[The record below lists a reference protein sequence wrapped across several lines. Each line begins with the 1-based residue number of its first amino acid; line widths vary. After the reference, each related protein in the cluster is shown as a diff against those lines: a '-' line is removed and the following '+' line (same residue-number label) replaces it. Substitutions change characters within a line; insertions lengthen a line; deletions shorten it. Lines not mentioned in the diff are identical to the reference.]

1 MSFKSIFLAI
11 LPLTIILFSILVLP
25 YASAFTVNPTMDL
38 TTSSNMV
45 GATDAVY
52 SFHSENPNTIFPQE
66 SIVIFTVLIPTGYS
80 VNPAYLTT
88 TPDIVVMTGVYGVIG
103 QPISGYLRLNTTG
116 VSGLFVINAKR
127 ISPPTVPA
135 YVPIGTAQIVPPT
148 MNAPGSWSVT
158 LGAPNTGE
166 YIDLSFVAG
175 FFINPS
181 TPGVYVWAPSIA
193 QAGDASTAS
202 MDPRPGFTNEIRIM
216 GPPVG
221 GLTMTVDKL
230 ELLIPYLGLAG
241 LIAAVSTVI
250 IIRRRRG

>member
-1 MSFKSIFLAI
+1 MLAVLSLTITLFSVLI
-11 LPLTIILFSILVLP
+11 LPYS
-25 YASAFTVNPTMDL
+25 SAFTVNPTMDL

-45 GATDAVY
+45 GATDAIY
-52 SFHSENPNTIFPQE
+52 SFHAENPNTIYPQE
-66 SIVIFTVLIPTGYS
+66 SIVAFTVLIPAGYS

-116 VSGLFVINAKR
+116 VSGLFLINAKR
-127 ISPPTVPA
+127 ISPPTVPP
-135 YVPIGTAQIVPPT
+135 YVPIGTAQIVAPT
-148 MNAPGSWSVT
+148 MNTPGSWIVT
-158 LGAPNTGE
+158 LAAPNTGE

-181 TPGVYVWAPSIA
+181 IPGIYVWAPSIA

-202 MDPRPGFTNEIRIM
+202 MEPRLGFTNEIRII

-221 GLTMTVDKL
+221 GFTLSVNKLALLT
-230 ELLIPYLGLAG
+230 PYLGLAG

-250 IIRRRRG
+250 IIKKRLE